1 MKHRVPLAIPEG
13 SHARKGRRGEAPVPH
28 ETALRSSWTVWAAIM
43 NGSRT
48 LDGKLV
54 LSRYLSSG
62 AWLEHGAVRPTG
74 ESRCMVRWHGTR
86 RPVFPPSLRRAFHV
100 KQNDRVSV
108 LDASALVRQ
117 RRVES
122 ECRTHV
128 TRPVD
133 ACIGVHPRVGRLPW
147 HARSVDTSNG
157 TFHVKRA
164 SGEGAVPRH
173 HHFGLSKA
181 HAISAAHAVTEND
194 TTR

>member
-1 MKHRVPLAIPEG
+1 MRRPSDPRRRWAGRKNGSTTWDGDLSCHAIV
-13 SHARKGRRGEAPVPH
+13 GRRLAC
-28 ETALRSSWTVWAAIM
+28 AA
-43 NGSRT
+43 SRT
-48 LDGKLV
+48 ANGRKSVHAAL
-54 LSRYLSSG
+54 
-62 AWLEHGAVRPTG
+62 AWG
-74 ESRCMVRWHGTR
+74 R

>member
-100 KQNDRVSV
+100 KQNDCW
-108 LDASALVRQ
+108 SALDGSALLRQ
-117 RRVES
+117 RREKS
-122 ECRTHV
+122 EPQKVLTPPAGAGVGMRPAGGPASVACVIRRRFQRTV
-128 TRPVD
+128 SRE
-133 ACIGVHPRVGRLPW
+133 
-147 HARSVDTSNG
+147 TS
-157 TFHVKRA
+157 
-164 SGEGAVPRH
+164 
-173 HHFGLSKA
+173 FG
-181 HAISAAHAVTEND
+181 
-194 TTR
+194 